1 MAGSA
6 ASIGGSIVSAPLV
19 QSGMLYLL
27 LFLVAALSRVIPHP
41 PNVTAIVAVSLI
53 AGAYVSPRWAWLIP
67 LSAILATDLFLL
79 PAYGTTSMAFV
90 YAGHALA
97 IAISLFGGWAFVRQ
111 REHRRL
117 EREAGGTNHV
127 RARSLLDGYVLCGAA
142 AVSGL
147 AFWIVSNVGPFLLD
161 YPQTPN
167 GLATCYWLALP
178 FLRNQLL
185 GDVLITGGLFLT
197 VESLRAVGGS
207 AWMGKRRR
215 VGKDSRRSGTA

>member
-1 MAGSA
+1 
-6 ASIGGSIVSAPLV
+6 
-19 QSGMLYLL
+19 MLYLL
-27 LFLVAALSRVIPHP
+27 LFLVAALSRYLPHP
-41 PNVTAIVAVSLI
+41 PNVTAIVAVSVI

-67 LSAILATDLFLL
+67 LAAILATDVFFLE
-79 PAYGTTSMAFV
+79 PYGTTEMAFV

-97 IAISLFGGWAFVRQ
+97 IVVSLIGGWAFVRQ
-111 REHRRL
+111 REHRRT
-117 EREAGGTNHV
+117 EREAGVKNPV

-147 AFWIVSNVGPFLLD
+147 LFWVVSNVGAFLVY
-161 YPQTPN
+161 YPQTSN

-197 VESLRAVGGS
+197 IESLRTVVGP
-207 AWMGKRRR
+207 AWMGWGTKE
-215 VGKDSRRSGTA
+215 RRSIVKVVSDRKN